1 MATSVA
7 FQLNP
12 AIQPRAFIEIGC
24 LAQEGVDDDLLYQI
38 LVSLD
43 SALCAS
49 QRTVVLG
56 IVMCLRNMVSSLPKH
71 SRYLVPLFWIAI
83 ALIQLGDESLFP
95 FALELAI
102 SVVRTLNDR
111 HLFRGTRTTASLLL
125 EARRGWA
132 DDLGKRFDQLSGV
145 NFEKYFS
152 FAIVALLLHHGMNDV
167 ELRSESYAAIEELLS
182 LELKLANHANAI
194 EEAEDKIKKK
204 KGDDKKQQQQQ
215 PTSSNNGKHHDES
228 YQILGY
234 VAGVSIRNPGAV
246 NMDDVIRQDQGIQVL
261 FLTLLA
267 YQVNALEEADA
278 ARISLYSTFSEAAR
292 LIPKSFSIM

>member
-38 LVSLD
+38 LVALD

-95 FALELAI
+95 YALELAI

-111 HLFRGTRTTASLLL
+111 HLFRGTRTTANLLL
-125 EARRGWA
+125 DARRGWA

-194 EEAEDKIKKK
+194 EQAAEGKEK
-204 KGDDKKQQQQQ
+204 DKKQQQQQ
-215 PTSSNNGKHHDES
+215 QPSKSSNNDED
-228 YQILGY
+228 YQVLGY

-267 YQVNALEEADA
+267 YQVNALEEADV